1 MNQNPDNEGLLQKYT
16 STAQMASKNLDK
28 EFKEFWTN
36 PGAKIMMAEKE
47 STEDNKSEN
56 KDDEEWSLFLNKNK
70 AIFKKLDL

>member
-1 MNQNPDNEGLLQKYT
+1 
-16 STAQMASKNLDK
+16 MASKNLDK

-56 KDDEEWSLFLNKNK
+56 KDDEE
-70 AIFKKLDL
+70 